1 MSKKILLTSTL
12 LLAGIAFAAPAN
24 ASIVA
29 ICDSGSDLE
38 HVELAG
44 RGWMNTAE
52 IAGNRIDD
60 DHNGKVDDI
69 NGWNFAEGYNRLFFR
84 EHLKEINPL
93 TYQIFDVIARK
104 QAKTSSSADEV
115 FWKKNVTDLPVE
127 QKTALLAHLNYYG
140 QYAHGTHVAGIVARQ
155 APNAKLLLARIF
167 PDDLA
172 PAYPVQPGPKVHSI
186 IDYIYKLLAAAS
198 NGVFEQVAS
207 YLNENKVEVANYS
220 VGISMKML
228 AENSLKIRGNKAPTA
243 DQISAEAQ
251 RLYIPFG
258 EKGRAWMASSP
269 GTLFVVAA
277 GNDGADND
285 VLPTF
290 PANVRIENEITV
302 AASQGNE
309 SLADF
314 SNYGKFSVDV
324 AAPGVAIM
332 STVPSLDKKGHLP
345 MSGTSMA
352 APYVTGV
359 AGHIKDV
366 NPALSPAM
374 VREILM
380 QTVDVKPWLVGK
392 VISGGVVNSERAY
405 VAAADMKT
413 MDLNAAIAAAKQIVP
428 DAASSTELVPAP
440 LNFSSSDDMRVFADQ
455 LIF

>member
-1 MSKKILLTSTL
+1 MYMNTLLTSTIL
-12 LLAGIAFAAPAN
+12 FTGMAIAPHAN
-24 ASIVA
+24 ASVVA

-44 RGWMNTAE
+44 RGWVNAAE

-60 DHNGKVDDI
+60 DHNGKVDDV
-69 NGWNFAEGYNRLFFR
+69 NGWNFAEDYNQIFFR
-84 EHLKEINPL
+84 DHLKEINPL
-93 TYQIFDVIARK
+93 TFQIFDVLARK
-104 QAKTSSSADEV
+104 ESKTTTPADDA
-115 FWKKNVTDLPVE
+115 FWKKNILDLPAE
-127 QKTALLAHLNYYG
+127 QKTALLAHLNYFG

-155 APNAKLLLARIF
+155 APDAKLLIARIF

-172 PAYPVQPGPKVHSI
+172 PQYPLPPGPKMYSI
-186 IDYIYKLLAAAS
+186 VDSIYKLLALAS
-198 NGVFEQVAS
+198 NGVFEQVAR

-228 AENSLKIRGNKAPTA
+228 AENALKIKGNKAPTA
-243 DQISAEAQ
+243 DQIALEAQ
-251 RLYIPFG
+251 RIYKPFG
-258 EKGRAWMASSP
+258 EAGRAWMASSP

-277 GNDGADND
+277 GNDGTDNN

-302 AASQGNE
+302 AASQGNA

-314 SNYGKFSVDV
+314 SNYGRSTVDV

-345 MSGTSMA
+345 LSGTSMA

-366 NPALSPAM
+366 NPSLKPAI

-380 QTVDVKPWLVGK
+380 QTVDVKPWLAGK
-392 VISGGVVNSERAY
+392 VISGGVVNRERAY
-405 VAAADMKT
+405 AAAVNMKT
-413 MDLNAAIAAAKQIVP
+413 MDLNAAVAAAKVSVADLP
-428 DAASSTELVPAP
+428 MTSNFLPAAKT
-440 LNFSSSDDMRVFADQ
+440 FSMDKDMNEFAKT